1 VIFAIYITVVAIS
14 ISRRFSY
21 LTLQPVYTDKPVTTF
36 KMGSFLS
43 RLSCMR
49 QEKYEVIPRSR
60 GPWRHEF
67 AHHIAAQ
74 QVKVFSISSS
84 QAPPSNVSSV
94 GATRDGSVWGVPH
107 YLSNRPTILD
117 YPWEMMEEQA
127 WEDGFTFNRVGMGI

>member
-1 VIFAIYITVVAIS
+1 
-14 ISRRFSY
+14 
-21 LTLQPVYTDKPVTTF
+21 
-36 KMGSFLS
+36 MGNFLG

-49 QEKYEVIPRSR
+49 REKYEVIPRSR
-60 GPWRHEF
+60 GPWRHQF
-67 AHHIAAQ
+67 SHHIAAQ

-84 QAPPSNVSSV
+84 QAPPSTVSSV

-127 WEDGFTFNRVGMGI
+127 WEDGFYIKEGGYGHLNEAYYSKDNVLA